1 MPDRADKLLASK
13 SSRKLRII
21 DIVRPHWKTLAFA
34 LVAVLGETL
43 AGILEPW
50 PIKVVVE
57 FQARPG
63 ARAELMSLL
72 AEISAT
78 YGPKAPG
85 FLGSAQY
92 VMLDSPDGLVEI
104 AEWESAEAQAAAV
117 EQATAAGVYTPVM
130 ELVAAPFR
138 ATRIGQLS

>member
-1 MPDRADKLLASK
+1 M
-13 SSRKLRII
+13 
-21 DIVRPHWKTLAFA
+21 
-34 LVAVLGETL
+34 
-43 AGILEPW
+43 

-63 ARAELMSLL
+63 ARAELKRML
-72 AEISAT
+72 ADISAE

-85 FLGSAQY
+85 FLGSTQY
-92 VMLDSPDGLVEI
+92 EMLDSPDGLVEI

-117 EQATAAGVYTPVM
+117 EQATAEGVYAPII